1 MVTDS
6 QQLRSLL
13 GERLEI
19 VQEIARLNARQLQ
32 NRQIFSGFELEV
44 MLCER
49 DLSQAGDMAAVAD
62 RLERARAQR
71 DTAEARLAEDDSE
84 LMEWHRRLDAVD
96 RRISAS

>member
-1 MVTDS
+1 MTDT

-13 GERLEI
+13 GQRLEI

-32 NRQIFSGFELEV
+32 NRQLFSGLELEV

-49 DLSQAGDMAAVAD
+49 DLSQAGDIAAVAD
-62 RLERARAQR
+62 RLEQARAQR
-71 DTAEARLAEDDSE
+71 DAAEARLADDDSE

-96 RRISAS
+96 RQISES